1 MYSKKIH
8 VKNAT
13 GLHAR
18 PAADFVAIAA
28 KYDSNITLKRVDDED
43 LYNAK
48 SIVMLLALGLENGE
62 DAILSAEGADER
74 DAVEALSDLIDSF
87 TE

>member
-1 MYSKKIH
+1 